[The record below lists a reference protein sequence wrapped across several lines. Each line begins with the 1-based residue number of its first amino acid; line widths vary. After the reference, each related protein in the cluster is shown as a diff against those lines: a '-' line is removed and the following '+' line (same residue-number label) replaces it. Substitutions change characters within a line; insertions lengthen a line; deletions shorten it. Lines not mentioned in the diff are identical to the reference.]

1 MATKKS
7 KRNQKKLLQQKK
19 KNISSS
25 LQENKYHFNNVFLP
39 TNVPLLDFC
48 VAILEQVRI
57 NPELAISPDYY
68 FSCMIIYW
76 ENKEYE
82 SFRESAFLLLS
93 TIDSEIPS
101 YIKKL
106 IEGRHSFTFSERI
119 SFLTPE
125 HISSNLEIAHP
136 YYQLLDIFMMIGT
149 KGRVSPYFNCF
160 MRFMADIKKRPE
172 PLSEHSYDAIL
183 SKFYEYFHRLLIE
196 KDNELKKLTLFVGEQ
211 LYGDKSQSICFFLSY
226 FNLNRN
232 DECAIDY
239 ATEFLSAENLS
250 DDSSSYKKSLCINT
264 IKATIRCSRWNEYD
278 EWMGHFESFV
288 TNDDPVYQQLQE
300 QGEKAVNKEMERRD
314 HPVNPA
320 NIASIELSS
329 IPTDML
335 LILTSVID
343 GCGGDWGLT
352 TTEQRLR
359 YTFPSR
365 RVANQLLTNLLVNHV
380 LKISISDFNALEDGD
395 LYNFSSFI
403 NNCQL
408 HLNIIGVEDTK
419 VISLKVI
426 KEEIL
431 RRNDI
436 GNSLIKVWKK
446 ITIGYFYST
455 LEYYLSNVSDKWAQ
469 EFSLN
474 ESTIQR
480 LEKIDSSAR
489 RLSYVAFSS
498 VNSTVGFHELQ
509 STGSK
514 HTQNMLLHKIMKYLD
529 FIESG
534 ESDYSKPRFD
544 KAPILSIEKVIEELL
559 NLDPHSLY
567 NEIPSIEIIEN
578 CISIH

>member
-1 MATKKS
+1 M
-7 KRNQKKLLQQKK
+7 
-19 KNISSS
+19 
-25 LQENKYHFNNVFLP
+25 
-39 TNVPLLDFC
+39 
-48 VAILEQVRI
+48 
-57 NPELAISPDYY
+57 
-68 FSCMIIYW
+68 
-76 ENKEYE
+76 
-82 SFRESAFLLLS
+82 
-93 TIDSEIPS
+93 
-101 YIKKL
+101 
-106 IEGRHSFTFSERI
+106 
-119 SFLTPE
+119 
-125 HISSNLEIAHP
+125 
-136 YYQLLDIFMMIGT
+136 
-149 KGRVSPYFNCF
+149 
-160 MRFMADIKKRPE
+160 
-172 PLSEHSYDAIL
+172 
-183 SKFYEYFHRLLIE
+183 
-196 KDNELKKLTLFVGEQ
+196 
-211 LYGDKSQSICFFLSY
+211 
-226 FNLNRN
+226 
-232 DECAIDY
+232 
-239 ATEFLSAENLS
+239 
-250 DDSSSYKKSLCINT
+250 
-264 IKATIRCSRWNEYD
+264 
-278 EWMGHFESFV
+278 
-288 TNDDPVYQQLQE
+288 
-300 QGEKAVNKEMERRD
+300 
-314 HPVNPA
+314 
-320 NIASIELSS
+320 
-329 IPTDML
+329 
-335 LILTSVID
+335 
-343 GCGGDWGLT
+343 
-352 TTEQRLR
+352 
-359 YTFPSR
+359 
-365 RVANQLLTNLLVNHV
+365 
-380 LKISISDFNALEDGD
+380 
-395 LYNFSSFI
+395 
-403 NNCQL
+403 

-436 GNSLIKVWKK
+436 GNGLIKVWKK